1 MSFFPPRRLG
11 IGTTYLPAKAGA
23 MRVARE
29 LVDFFEL
36 SPDLLTHEVSGPSG
50 RRLIPQSGFFEET
63 LRDLSNLPVVVHGL
77 GLSIGSAHGW
87 SEGYL
92 QLLDQVHERCPFVWH
107 SEHLGF
113 MVVRTP
119 EGEELHAGTA
129 LPLPFTE
136 EALALLAPRAAALT
150 RRYGVPFLLENLTYY
165 LSGLRTEEGRDEIA
179 FLNELTRRS
188 GCGLLFDL
196 YNFYCNAK
204 NFGFDAQAALSRLDL
219 DRVVQVHVAGGN
231 TRDGFQMDVHCDV
244 VPEPV
249 WELLTWL
256 VPRAPNLAGVSFEM
270 MEEAELSAEVI
281 RDQLGRARQI
291 WERTH
296 PRSEQR
302 GGRGAA

>member
-1 MSFFPPRRLG
+1 
-11 IGTTYLPAKAGA
+11 
-23 MRVARE
+23 
-29 LVDFFEL
+29 
-36 SPDLLTHEVSGPSG
+36 
-50 RRLIPQSGFFEET
+50 
-63 LRDLSNLPVVVHGL
+63 VVVHGL

-87 SEGYL
+87 SEAYL
-92 QLLDQVHERCPFVWH
+92 ELLDRVHARCPFVWH

-113 MVVRTP
+113 MVVRT
-119 EGEELHAGTA
+119 ETGEELHAGTA
-129 LPLPFTE
+129 LPMPFTE

-165 LSGLRTEEGRDEIA
+165 LSDLRSEEGRDEI
-179 FLNELTRRS
+179 
-188 GCGLLFDL
+188 
-196 YNFYCNAK
+196 
-204 NFGFDAQAALSRLDL
+204 
-219 DRVVQVHVAGGN
+219 VVQVHLAGGN

-249 WELLTWL
+249 WELLAWL

-270 MEEAELSAEVI
+270 MEEAELSTEVI